1 MEGLGPSAKRSKS
14 VSSEQDED
22 EKRRNFLERNR
33 QGQQSRH
40 INIWLAYKLTDPD
53 RHSYLAALKCRQRKK
68 AWLNDLQVKVESLAQ
83 ENEQLTIQANSFRD
97 EIIHL
102 KTLLHAHKECQV
114 TKDDSSLIRTA
125 LEKPIPPPAIASVT
139 NEDQV
144 VQLPLDQL
152 SFMLFFTSLS
162 FELARLHIP
171 HCHVINI
178 YFVLL
183 LLIGIDQQ
191 LCDIESDVRLGTQSK
206 EELISQTFRENVTA
220 STADEKVFITMEPV
234 VLSGSQCKHWLVLR
248 CPNCSGLST
257 SRSRLKIFSSAHSS
271 LFFLSPS
278 C

>member
-1 MEGLGPSAKRSKS
+1 
-14 VSSEQDED
+14 
-22 EKRRNFLERNR
+22 
-33 QGQQSRH
+33 
-40 INIWLAYKLTDPD
+40 
-53 RHSYLAALKCRQRKK
+53 
-68 AWLNDLQVKVESLAQ
+68 
-83 ENEQLTIQANSFRD
+83 
-97 EIIHL
+97 
-102 KTLLHAHKECQV
+102 
-114 TKDDSSLIRTA
+114 
-125 LEKPIPPPAIASVT
+125 
-139 NEDQV
+139 
-144 VQLPLDQL
+144 
-152 SFMLFFTSLS
+152 MLFFTSLS

-278 C
+278 CWTKHVSFNPFFTTGLRDAKRMRLNYWSCHNHNVDKTFINATTNWCHISELSHSQLVISLLTIHVWTNSQCSLSTGYVLSLTWLVVDRSCLP